1 MRGNKENII
10 TAHEKMNKDQKIKFR
25 NRHLQY
31 QYDLLHQ
38 LPSIIKTT
46 NSLSGL
52 YLKKFYNSTKKYQLN
67 LPSSLTDSMGKFCPR
82 CGVVR
87 VPSIN
92 TSMKIK
98 PNQNNNP
105 HFFSSS
111 SSFIY
116 CCLLCTNETAYD
128 VTDTQLPSLRSTQT
142 LTNNNNNNKSIVD
155 IQNNKKIN
163 KSENKAKIRA
173 KKRKMNT
180 LSNLLSQREREN
192 KNKQKSNGLLSLE
205 SFMKI

>member
-1 MRGNKENII
+1 
-10 TAHEKMNKDQKIKFR
+10 MNKDQKIKFR
-25 NRHLQY
+25 DRHLQY

-46 NSLSGL
+46 NNLSGL
-52 YLKKFYNSTKKYQLN
+52 YLKRFYNSTKKYQLN
-67 LPSSLTDSMGKFCPR
+67 LPSPLTDSMGKFCPK

-87 VPSIN
+87 VPCIN
-92 TSMKIK
+92 TSMKIQ
-98 PNQNNNP
+98 PNQNNP
-105 HFFSSS
+105 PKSSS
-111 SSFIY
+111 SSSTSSLIY
-116 CCLLCTNETAYD
+116 YCLLCSNETACE
-128 VTDTQLPSLRSTQT
+128 VIDTQLPSLDNIHPSAKNNN
-142 LTNNNNNNKSIVD
+142 TNNNKTTTV
-155 IQNNKKIN
+155 IQNIKKVN

-180 LSNLLSQREREN
+180 LANLLSQKDREN

>member
-1 MRGNKENII
+1 
-10 TAHEKMNKDQKIKFR
+10 MNKDQKIKFR

-105 HFFSSS
+105 HSFSSS

-128 VTDTQLPSLRSTQT
+128 VIDTQLPSLRSTQT
-142 LTNNNNNNKSIVD
+142 LTNNNNNNNDNKSMAD
-155 IQNNKKIN
+155 IQNNKKVN

-180 LSNLLSQREREN
+180 LSNLLSQREKEN